1 MLGLTYLALNLQP
14 FHFSCKEA
22 QLQRRFPNFR
32 LLNFESTFF
41 VSNISTASDPY
52 SSLRISEF
60 RSFVF
65 ARLLLTLSIQM
76 QGVAVGWQIYELT
89 QDPLALGLIG
99 LAEVIPAVS
108 ISLYAGYIA
117 DIASRKH
124 IALLCVCMLVLCSA
138 TLFAL
143 NTDLVQGVLPISAT
157 YIYGIIFLTGIARGF
172 ASPAISSITPQIVPR
187 ELYANASAWNST
199 AWEVG
204 SISGPAIGG
213 FIYGFF
219 GATMT
224 YAVDTMLLIGS
235 VGLLTLL
242 RSRPPQHGAAKI
254 GLKESLSIGLKF
266 VFKTELIFSAITL
279 DMFAVLFGGAVALLP
294 IFASDILSVGA
305 VGLGMLRAA
314 PSVGALLT
322 ALYLAHRGIG
332 ENTGKKLLGFV
343 AGFGLCMIFF
353 GLSENF
359 YFSLFLLALSG
370 MCDAVSVVIRSVILQ
385 TFVPDEM
392 RGRVSAVNQIFI
404 GSSNELGAFESGVA
418 AKLMGV
424 VPSVVFGGAMTLG
437 VVGIIGIKF
446 KQLRTLN
453 RIDSSTSA

>member
-1 MLGLTYLALNLQP
+1 MD
-14 FHFSCKEA
+14 FIIS
-22 QLQRRFPNFR
+22 RFEI
-32 LLNFESTFF
+32 LIQHF

-60 RSFVF
+60 RWFVL

-76 QGVAVGWQIYELT
+76 QGVAVGWQVYELT
-89 QDPLALGLIG
+89 KDPLALGLIG
-99 LAEVIPAVS
+99 LAEVVPAVS
-108 ISLYAGYIA
+108 VSLYAGYIA

-124 IALLCVCMLVLCSA
+124 IALVCVFMLVFCSA

-143 NTDLVQGVLPISAT
+143 NTEFVQGVLPISAT
-157 YIYGIIFLTGIARGF
+157 YIYGVIFVTGLARGF

-187 ELYANASAWNST
+187 DLYANASAWNST
-199 AWEVG
+199 VWETG

-213 FIYGFF
+213 FLYGFF

-224 YAVDTMLLIGS
+224 YAVDTALLIGA

-242 RSRPPQHGAAKI
+242 RSRPPQHSAAQL
-254 GLKESLSIGLKF
+254 GLKESLSVGLKF
-266 VFKTELIFSAITL
+266 VFKTELILSAMTL

-294 IFASDILSVGA
+294 IFASDILNVGA

-332 ENTGKKLLGFV
+332 EHTGKKLLGFV

-359 YFSLFLLALSG
+359 YLSLFLLALSG

-385 TFVPDEM
+385 TYVPDEM

-418 AKLMGV
+418 AKLMCV
-424 VPSVVFGGAMTLG
+424 VPSVVFGGFMTL
-437 VVGIIGIKF
+437 VVVAIVGYKS
-446 KQLRTLN
+446 KQLVSLNHIEHSTL
-453 RIDSSTSA
+453 T

>member
-1 MLGLTYLALNLQP
+1 
-14 FHFSCKEA
+14 
-22 QLQRRFPNFR
+22 
-32 LLNFESTFF
+32 
-41 VSNISTASDPY
+41 
-52 SSLRISEF
+52 
-60 RSFVF
+60 
-65 ARLLLTLSIQM
+65 M
-76 QGVAVGWQIYELT
+76 QGVAVGWQVYELT
-89 QDPLALGLIG
+89 KDPLALGLIG
-99 LAEVIPAVS
+99 LAEVVPAVS
-108 ISLYAGYIA
+108 VSLYAGHIA

-124 IALLCVCMLVLCSA
+124 IALICVSMLVLCSA

-143 NTDLVQGVLPISAT
+143 NTEFVQSVLPISAT

-199 AWEVG
+199 VWETG
-204 SISGPAIGG
+204 AISGPAIGG
-213 FIYGFF
+213 FIYGIF
-219 GATMT
+219 GATTT
-224 YAVDTMLLIGS
+224 YAVDTLLLIGS
-235 VGLLTLL
+235 VGWLMML
-242 RSRPPQHGAAKI
+242 RSRPPQQSTTPLR
-254 GLKESLSIGLKF
+254 LKESLSVGLKF
-266 VFKTELIFSAITL
+266 VFKTELILSAITL

-294 IFASDILSVGA
+294 IFASEILSVGA

-359 YFSLFLLALSG
+359 YLSLFLLALSG

-385 TFVPDEM
+385 TYVPDDM

-404 GSSNELGAFESGVA
+404 GSSNELGAFESGLA

-424 VPSVVFGGAMTLG
+424 VPSVVFGGVMTLG
-437 VVGIIGIKF
+437 VVGVISTTF

-453 RIDSSTSA
+453 RIDHSTSA